1 MKPLLAVPSSVNL
14 STPTSPPSYSRMPPD
29 GHEFPQNYHEIGPS
43 GDLFE
48 LNIGHDIN
56 AALVPLKSAPHQEP
70 ATLAR
75 KSAITVYTSDVLNE
89 AKFLDIDRKQP
100 SQPQAPLFTDTAAT
114 IAKMPMC
121 QALGDAPKRHSQS
134 WRNDERSERSVKDK
148 IAMFSD
154 AISKA
159 APSFTTP
166 SRSPK
171 LRDMDASSKTFSKSM
186 CAVNTIA
193 NGSATC
199 AVVAPHFKSKDS
211 YCASRDDV
219 DSSSAPTSHG
229 TNMNRA
235 QSSIDLTLFSSSCS
249 SAYSSCSPDSSLS
262 PMSSPSYTIGSSST
276 LPRKNKSPPA
286 SCDTSTSNGA
296 GSCIS
301 AVSNNSKGK
310 HHPTLGRTISFCDSK
325 PTLLHTRSQSL
336 VDVLHITGDNHHPL
350 NPRKDSLTT
359 LIEQR
364 RRTMSKLRGL
374 VIPEKTYGQVAL
386 KPIIDLPEI
395 KSKEV
400 STDASDSN
408 VCQQTRYQNLSIMPN
423 NNSSHHYSKKTDVV
437 IDCAWKPVL
446 NPTDIPKYS
455 PAFKRKT
462 LTIYGVSSS
471 ASSLSSSLN
480 SSREELRDSGATAV
494 MVATKKSPP
503 PAKPPRSCHNQL
515 VYGPT
520 IYKSIFANKQPA
532 TVAPVNREKSEY
544 QISRNEGSKLQDDSD
559 NDSAVSSSRSS
570 LCQEYSPPSSPS
582 PGAGVGG
589 AEVVGYEND
598 RISNDSPSQSSSR
611 TLRRTLS
618 SETSVSLVSTAST
631 LTSGS
636 QASCSSS
643 GGDGF
648 CEPSKRVL
656 KAESVE
662 AINRKN
668 VLSSAKYSCGKDFKV
683 GSPLIK
689 DVYEGHRFSDPFSGV
704 RKEREWFE
712 YEKYDNDN
720 PCQTEIKVAYLEEIH
735 DEGESDS
742 SVKGSSSVD
751 TDEALDK
758 SLDSTDSLCGN
769 YKSDYLLLD
778 HHQSVERAKK
788 EVGSDS
794 DFTEPLSEESFV
806 SEKSILS
813 ELLKSED
820 LRKSKQAS
828 ERIVGK
834 RCSVLDV
841 EPKKSVSDIKKTFE
855 RAGGDSAATT
865 IPAFR
870 KMRPSMHSQQN
881 HLRMSST
888 DSTTSEDSLPA
899 SSVHSL
905 CTNLLKEQQ
914 FGSITSLASSSSLI
928 SQQVRNCVY
937 SHVGCFDYCMACVST
952 QVCFMICFGVE
963 LMNLDQFLKK

>member
-29 GHEFPQNYHEIGPS
+29 GHEFPQNYQEIGPN

-48 LNIGHDIN
+48 LNLGDN
-56 AALVPLKSAPHQEP
+56 TAASPATLKSAAYHEP
-70 ATLAR
+70 PTFVR
-75 KSAITVYTSDVLNE
+75 KSAITAYTSDVLNE

-100 SQPQAPLFTDTAAT
+100 LQPSVPQLTEPAAT
-114 IAKMPMC
+114 SVKMPAG
-121 QALGDAPKRHSQS
+121 QLLGDAPKRHSQS

-159 APSFTTP
+159 APSSTGACH
-166 SRSPK
+166 SPK
-171 LRDMDASSKTFSKSM
+171 LRDIDVASKTFSKSM
-186 CAVNTIA
+186 CAVNTIV
-193 NGSATC
+193 NGGAIC
-199 AVVAPHFKSKDS
+199 AVVAPRFKSKD
-211 YCASRDDV
+211 CGRDDV
-219 DSSSAPTSHG
+219 DSLSAATNHG
-229 TNMNRA
+229 VNMNRA

-276 LPRKNKSPPA
+276 LPRKNKSPPVSDSSDSSS
-286 SCDTSTSNGA
+286 SCRG
-296 GSCIS
+296 
-301 AVSNNSKGK
+301 AVSNADKK
-310 HHPTLGRTISFCDSK
+310 HHPTLGRTVSFCGST
-325 PTLLHTRSQSL
+325 PSPLHTRSQSL
-336 VDVLHITGDNHHPL
+336 VDVLHISGDHHSPL
-350 NPRKDSLTT
+350 NCKRDSLTT

-374 VIPEKTYGQVAL
+374 VIPEKTNNQVPL

-400 STDASDSN
+400 VVADIVDRN
-408 VCQQTRYQNLSIMPN
+408 VYQQTRHQNLSSVPN
-423 NNSSHHYSKKTDVV
+423 SNYYSKKTDVV
-437 IDCAWKPVL
+437 IDCAWKSVL

-462 LTIYGVSSS
+462 LTVYGVSSS

-480 SSREELRDSGATAV
+480 SSREELRDSSAATV
-494 MVATKKSPP
+494 VVATKKSPP

-532 TVAPVNREKSEY
+532 PVNREKAEY
-544 QISRNEGSKLQDDSD
+544 QISCNEGSKLQEDSD

-582 PGAGVGG
+582 PGAGIGG
-589 AEVVGYEND
+589 ADVSTYEND

-618 SETSVSLVSTAST
+618 SETSVSLVSTTST

-636 QASCSSS
+636 QASCSSN

-648 CEPSKRVL
+648 HEPSKRVL

-689 DVYEGHRFSDPFSGV
+689 DVFDGHRFSDAFNSV

-712 YEKYDNDN
+712 YEKYNDGS
-720 PCQTEIKVAYLEEIH
+720 PCQTEIKVAYLEEIQ
-735 DEGESDS
+735 DEAESDS

-778 HHQSVERAKK
+778 HHQSVDRAKK

-794 DFTEPLSEESFV
+794 DFAEPLSEESLIL
-806 SEKSILS
+806 EKSILS

-820 LRKSKQAS
+820 LRKSKQAA

-834 RCSVLDV
+834 RCSVLDA

-855 RAGGDSAATT
+855 RASSDAAVTT
-865 IPAFR
+865 VFR
-870 KMRPSMHSQQN
+870 KMRPSMHSQPN

-905 CTNLLKEQQ
+905 NTNLLKEQQ

-928 SQQVRNCVY
+928 SQQVKHCIY
-937 SHVGCFDYCMACVST
+937 FWLWSYDDFYCN
-952 QVCFMICFGVE
+952 G
-963 LMNLDQFLKK
+963 